1 MRWAGEG
8 GSGSR
13 SGQES
18 SAWGLRGTLDPTVA
32 DVFCLSAWGRAPDWI
47 VFHFGVF
54 PKILLSILRANG
66 LSIMSPGGFQPLG
79 KGTTLTCLSRCDHS
93 SPAGLD
99 RSCVCSISLLWAA
112 WGQGKAVGGTICQHS
127 LHSDFS
133 DTLIL
138 VRMCSFCPCVV
149 YVFIKLKKKRKMLNF
164 QNKLIILTI

>member
-1 MRWAGEG
+1 MRWAEEG

-18 SAWGLRGTLDPTVA
+18 SAWGLGGTLDPTVA

-93 SPAGLD
+93 SPAGLWIAAAFVPFHCCGLLGV
-99 RSCVCSISLLWAA
+99 RGGRWGELYASI
-112 WGQGKAVGGTICQHS
+112 
-127 LHSDFS
+127 
-133 DTLIL
+133 
-138 VRMCSFCPCVV
+138 
-149 YVFIKLKKKRKMLNF
+149 VFIPTS
-164 QNKLIILTI
+164 QTH